1 MLKEILPPL
10 LPLLLVTSS
19 LLTAQAVRIS
29 TIPTSVEQVMAW
41 ENPSPTEIDTILN
54 LCFKYVFANADTCL
68 LLAERAVAL
77 SERMYPG
84 DAIHA
89 QSLLYLGDAHRSRS
103 EWEAS
108 EKALLAGKDLFDQLG
123 LEGRGAAAELK
134 LGALKTKV
142 EQYEVALDYLFSALA
157 TWERLKDSTNL
168 FKPWFEI
175 SDIFHILKQ
184 PQKALEYNDKV
195 LEWGRS
201 NNFPVMTMYAL
212 NNQGIVQAEIAN
224 DFKIATDTTSGNPEA
239 LLDSMGKYRA
249 LALASLSEA
258 LPSYRKRGGRRGQ
271 AELLNILAD
280 LKADMGAYD
289 EALVMAEE
297 VAELSEKINAPEIR
311 LGNTVNLAKIYR
323 LTGRPE
329 RAIIEGKK
337 GLVNPVANKRAL
349 LLNSLHN
356 ELYLSYK
363 AKGSYSQAL
372 EYYELVM
379 DFRKKN
385 EASERNQIIGNVE
398 AKYQTARKEKQ
409 ILELNVAN
417 AAIKQKS
424 NLYMLSA
431 VLLTLFGFLGF
442 QLTRVQR
449 ERNQKAAFT
458 SALIDAQEEERKR
471 IARDLHD
478 GIGQSLLVIKQQLE
492 INQAS
497 TLANRQLISDT
508 LEEVRT
514 ISRDLHPVLLEKF
527 GITTTVKDIVSRVS
541 DIAPSLFVSSE
552 ISDID
557 GVLLPKAEVQVF
569 RVVQEALS
577 NVVKHAGA
585 TAAKVSVVQHPK
597 NVEVIIRDN
606 GNGFDYELAVA
617 RSKSLGLRTMN
628 ERISS
633 VGGKF
638 TIKSGL
644 GEGTIIRL
652 TLPLK
657 A

>member
-1 MLKEILPPL
+1 M
-10 LPLLLVTSS
+10 
-19 LLTAQAVRIS
+19 
-29 TIPTSVEQVMAW
+29 
-41 ENPSPTEIDTILN
+41 
-54 LCFKYVFANADTCL
+54 
-68 LLAERAVAL
+68 
-77 SERMYPG
+77 
-84 DAIHA
+84 
-89 QSLLYLGDAHRSRS
+89 
-103 EWEAS
+103 
-108 EKALLAGKDLFDQLG
+108 
-123 LEGRGAAAELK
+123 
-134 LGALKTKV
+134 
-142 EQYEVALDYLFSALA
+142 
-157 TWERLKDSTNL
+157 
-168 FKPWFEI
+168 
-175 SDIFHILKQ
+175 
-184 PQKALEYNDKV
+184 
-195 LEWGRS
+195 
-201 NNFPVMTMYAL
+201 
-212 NNQGIVQAEIAN
+212 
-224 DFKIATDTTSGNPEA
+224 
-239 LLDSMGKYRA
+239 
-249 LALASLSEA
+249 
-258 LPSYRKRGGRRGQ
+258 
-271 AELLNILAD
+271 
-280 LKADMGAYD
+280 
-289 EALVMAEE
+289 
-297 VAELSEKINAPEIR
+297 
-311 LGNTVNLAKIYR
+311 
-323 LTGRPE
+323 
-329 RAIIEGKK
+329 
-337 GLVNPVANKRAL
+337 ANKRAL

>member
-1 MLKEILPPL
+1 
-10 LPLLLVTSS
+10 
-19 LLTAQAVRIS
+19 
-29 TIPTSVEQVMAW
+29 
-41 ENPSPTEIDTILN
+41 
-54 LCFKYVFANADTCL
+54 
-68 LLAERAVAL
+68 
-77 SERMYPG
+77 
-84 DAIHA
+84 
-89 QSLLYLGDAHRSRS
+89 
-103 EWEAS
+103 
-108 EKALLAGKDLFDQLG
+108 
-123 LEGRGAAAELK
+123 
-134 LGALKTKV
+134 
-142 EQYEVALDYLFSALA
+142 
-157 TWERLKDSTNL
+157 
-168 FKPWFEI
+168 
-175 SDIFHILKQ
+175 
-184 PQKALEYNDKV
+184 
-195 LEWGRS
+195 
-201 NNFPVMTMYAL
+201 
-212 NNQGIVQAEIAN
+212 
-224 DFKIATDTTSGNPEA
+224 
-239 LLDSMGKYRA
+239 
-249 LALASLSEA
+249 
-258 LPSYRKRGGRRGQ
+258 
-271 AELLNILAD
+271 
-280 LKADMGAYD
+280 
-289 EALVMAEE
+289 
-297 VAELSEKINAPEIR
+297 
-311 LGNTVNLAKIYR
+311 
-323 LTGRPE
+323 
-329 RAIIEGKK
+329 
-337 GLVNPVANKRAL
+337 VANKRAL